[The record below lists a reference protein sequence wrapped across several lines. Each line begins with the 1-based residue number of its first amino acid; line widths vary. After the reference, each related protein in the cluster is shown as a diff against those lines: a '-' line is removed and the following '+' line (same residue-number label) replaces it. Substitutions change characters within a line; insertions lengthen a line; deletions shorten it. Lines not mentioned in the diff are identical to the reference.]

1 MQFIPNHNPNLFLI
15 AEVPEEREDAEYY
28 YLESYPIIAFKID
41 DSSTFNSA
49 HFIPVTTMELFDGL
63 PEYVAGVIDKTTRLV
78 TDVDGSHNVDKW
90 YRQWFKHQNNLKRK
104 VDTSLC
110 TQALFI
116 ET

>member
-15 AEVPEEREDAEYY
+15 TEVPEEREDAEYY

-41 DSSTFNSA
+41 DSATFNSA
-49 HFIPVTTMELFDGL
+49 DFIPVTTMDLFFELPDYL
-63 PEYVAGVIDKTTRLV
+63 GVLDKTTRLV
-78 TDVDGSHNVDKW
+78 ADINGSHNVDKW
-90 YRQWFKHQNNLKRK
+90 YRQWFGHQNNLKRK
-104 VDTSLC
+104 VDASLC